1 MALEHEE
8 LTEKII
14 GAAIKVHKKLGPG
27 FIDSIYENALVIE
40 LRKQGMEVDQQLE
53 VAVNYEGVEVGK
65 HRLDL
70 LVEKTIILEL
80 KAIKQIEDIH
90 YAIVRS
96 YLNALHLRHGLI
108 MNFARITLEV
118 KRVIS

>member
-1 MALEHEE
+1 M
-8 LTEKII
+8 
-14 GAAIKVHKKLGPG
+14 
-27 FIDSIYENALVIE
+27 IE
-40 LRKQGMEVDQQLE
+40 LRKLGMEVDQQLE
-53 VAVNYEGVEVGK
+53 IKVDYDGVEVGK

-70 LVEKTIILEL
+70 LVNKTIVVEL
-80 KAIKQIEDIH
+80 KTVRHFEDIH

-96 YLNALHLRHGLI
+96 YLSALKLRHDLL